1 MSDTI
6 RWLLRL
12 LAPYRWR
19 VLLGS
24 LLVALTVL
32 GNAGLL
38 ATSGLLLSKAALTPE
53 VLLLMPLITG
63 VRFFGIG
70 RAVVRYVERLLNHS
84 VAFRILGHLRR
95 DFYDHLEPLVPDA
108 LPDYAE
114 GKLYNQFVTDINV
127 LQYFYL
133 KAVSVPLGSLIIY
146 TVCALFLAFYQPVL
160 IPLLLVGQILAGI
173 VVPVLALSGGRAHKH
188 EAALLQ
194 TALSEQFLDAKH
206 GLADLHLFG
215 RLEAVQQALTEKAEQ
230 LTLLHARM
238 SLKKKLVSRL
248 TFALSHLSMLAAL
261 WLMVPAVQDGALAGV
276 YVAMLAL
283 LVLASYEA
291 ILQMPEAVL
300 QMDESLAAAEE
311 MRQVYE
317 TPTPQRKIK
326 SDTLPQ
332 SFTLTAEHVRF
343 NYHQEGR
350 RFIED
355 LNLEIPAGQHVAIV
369 GESGSGKSS
378 LARLFSGLWQPDG
391 GSVRIGG
398 VDIASLDEET
408 LHRIVASVDQE
419 SYFFYTSIRENMQL
433 ANVRVSDDAI
443 WQALE
448 MVELDEIV
456 RALPQGLDTILSENA
471 RAFSGGQRQRAW
483 IAMALAQDTPL
494 ILLDEPTTY
503 LDMAHQLE
511 VLELLKT
518 LNTASQKTIALV
530 IHDLN
535 LAARFSDWMI
545 AMRDGVV
552 RYEGTAAQV
561 MTREVLAD
569 VFMLDA
575 YVVPD
580 PWTGRP
586 TCISYK
592 MLEAE
597 S

>member
-84 VAFRILGHLRR
+84 VAFRILGYLRR

-173 VVPVLALSGGRAHKH
+173 VVPALALSGGRAHKH

-391 GSVRIGG
+391 GSLRIGG
-398 VDIASLDEET
+398 VDITTLDEEM

-471 RAFSGGQRQRAW
+471 RAFSGGQRQRLA
-483 IAMALAQDTPL
+483 IARMIVQEPKIA
-494 ILLDEPTTY
+494 ILDEALQK
-503 LDMAHQLE
+503 LDKRLAERIFARLLAWGEGRTVIIISHSLTLLE
-511 VLELLKT
+511 KLDFSYVVSYGKIIEQGSHAALLKQRGGHYRA
-518 LNTASQKTIALV
+518 LYDIECSQ
-530 IHDLN
+530 
-535 LAARFSDWMI
+535 F
-545 AMRDGVV
+545 
-552 RYEGTAAQV
+552 
-561 MTREVLAD
+561 
-569 VFMLDA
+569 
-575 YVVPD
+575 
-580 PWTGRP
+580 
-586 TCISYK
+586 
-592 MLEAE
+592 
-597 S
+597 